1 MYAALKV
8 IHIGSLVMWL
18 GPALGSWLVLRYMQ
32 QQEGELSAATANVYR
47 VFFWTLTLEHIA
59 LVSLLL
65 SGATMAFMFG
75 FISMPWLQQKLW
87 LVLLII
93 VPLEIVDIWLGNWKV
108 NRLIAARS
116 AGTALTARQQA
127 LVQFYH
133 KGFTNLAL
141 ITLPA
146 TVLIIMWLA
155 VSKQALW

>member
-8 IHIGSLVMWL
+8 IHIGSLIMWL

-32 QQEGELSAATANVYR
+32 QQEGELSAATAKVYR

-108 NRLIAARS
+108 KRLIAKRS
-116 AGTALTARQQA
+116 AGSALTPRQQA

-133 KGFTNLAL
+133 KAFTNLAL

-146 TVLIIMWLA
+146 TVLVIMWLA

>member
-8 IHIGSLVMWL
+8 IHIGSLVMLL

-32 QQEGELSAATANVYR
+32 QQEGELAPATAKVYR

-65 SGATMAFMFG
+65 SGAAMAFMYG
-75 FISMPWLQQKLW
+75 FIAMPWLQQKLW

-93 VPLEIVDIWLGNWKV
+93 VPLEIIDIWLGNWKV
-108 NRLIAARS
+108 KRLIAARS
-116 AGTALTARQQA
+116 AGTTLTPRQQA

-133 KGFTNLAL
+133 KAFTNLVL
-141 ITLPA
+141 VTLPA

-155 VSKQALW
+155 VSKQVLW